1 MKIKAR
7 DFRVKP
13 GSDVD
18 LSDWPTEVA
27 PFYEDKPGYEA
38 QLQNQVNELRKL
50 QPKFYADNRYALL
63 VIFQAL
69 DAAGKDGA
77 IKHIMSGVNPQGVTV
92 TSFRHPGPDVL
103 AHDFLWNA
111 TRVLPERGRIGIFNR
126 SYYEEVLIVRVH
138 PELLAAENLPKETL
152 EHGSIWKARFRS
164 IRALE
169 AHLHA
174 NGTRILKFFLH
185 ISKEEQR
192 RRFLARLDDPEKNWK
207 FNDADV
213 RERNYWPDYMK
224 AYEACLRETST
235 KKAPWFVIPADDKQ
249 NARLIIS
256 DIIID
261 TLSELP
267 IGYPQVDAK
276 RRKELQAFRRM
287 LSDEDSA
294 GRTQSRVR

>member
-1 MKIKAR
+1 MKIKSR
-7 DFRVKP
+7 EFRVKP

-18 LSDWPTEVA
+18 LSDWPTEVG
-27 PFYEDKPGYEA
+27 PFYEGKRGYEA

-50 QPKFYADNRYALL
+50 QPKLYADNRYALL
-63 VIFQAL
+63 IIFQAL

-111 TRVLPERGRIGIFNR
+111 ARFLPERGRIGVFNR

-138 PELLAAENLPKETL
+138 PELVAAQNLPAEAL
-152 EHGSIWKARFRS
+152 DHGSIWKARFRS

-169 AHLHA
+169 QHLHA

-192 RRFLARLDDPEKNWK
+192 KRFLARLEDPEKNWK

-213 RERNYWPDYMK
+213 RERNYWSDYMK

-261 TLSELP
+261 ALRELP

-276 RRKELQAFRRM
+276 RRKELQEFRRM

-294 GRTQSRVR
+294 GRTRSRAR